1 MTQNLKENGKSQSII
16 STFGGDIYIIRDKTP
31 DQVQELI
38 DAGGDMVRMP
48 NGARV
53 HRKSIAT
60 IQDYYDY
67 NFQAE
72 QRSFHKRGHYIK
84 RGEWYDNTG
93 HQLGIS
99 AHLERITGE
108 INKALPPGAKPMIF
122 DKPKVEE
129 PQPDPLQ
136 LHGTK

>member
-1 MTQNLKENGKSQSII
+1 MTKNSVVTQSII
-16 STFGGDIYIIRDKTP
+16 TTFGGDIYIIRDKNP
-31 DQVQELI
+31 DQVQDLI

-53 HRKSIAT
+53 HRKGIAT
-60 IQDYYDY
+60 IQDYHDY

-72 QRSFHKRGHYIK
+72 QKSFHKKGHYIK

-93 HQLGIS
+93 HQLGLS

-108 INKALPPGAKPMIF
+108 INKSLPPGRAPLQF
-122 DKPKVEE
+122 EKPKVEE
-129 PQPDPLQ
+129 PQIDPLQ
-136 LHGTK
+136 ISHGK